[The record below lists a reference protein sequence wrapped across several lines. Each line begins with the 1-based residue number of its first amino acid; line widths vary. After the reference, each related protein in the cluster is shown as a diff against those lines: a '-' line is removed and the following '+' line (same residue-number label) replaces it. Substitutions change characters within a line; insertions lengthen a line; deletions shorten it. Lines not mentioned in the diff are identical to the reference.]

1 MGKGQEILNMV
12 FIAHNNTP
20 EVMHPGK
27 ETFNMPSSAIA
38 SQDTTILRGR
48 FSSVL
53 LVRGDKFN
61 ALSSKDLIQWVTVVG
76 PISNQSLRLIL
87 DEAFFESIPD
97 KGDFM
102 RRSRRSVQGDR
113 KTRAICHCH
122 ELRTLAPLGLSDTEA
137 PFFATT
143 KVASIKHSL
152 RSNLPRSRRSVASAS
167 RILRNTPERTHSWNR
182 RWQV

>member
-1 MGKGQEILNMV
+1 
-12 FIAHNNTP
+12 
-20 EVMHPGK
+20 MHPCK
-27 ETFNMPSSAIA
+27 ETFNMPSSAIS
-38 SQDTTILRGR
+38 SQDTAILSRW

-53 LVRGDKFN
+53 LVRSNKLNTFQR
-61 ALSSKDLIQWVTVVG
+61 KRFIQRVTVVG
-76 PISNQSLRLIL
+76 PISDQSLRLICN
-87 DEAFFESIPD
+87 EAFFESIAD

-152 RSNLPRSRRSVASAS
+152 RLNLPRSRKSVASAS
-167 RILRNTPERTHSWNR
+167 RILRNTPELTHSWNL

>member
-1 MGKGQEILNMV
+1 MSKGQEILNMV
-12 FIAHNNTP
+12 FIAHNKTP
-20 EVMHPGK
+20 EIMHPGK
-27 ETFNMPSSAIA
+27 QTFNMPPSAVT
-38 SQDTTILRGR
+38 SQDASILGGWFPSVMSMRGN
-48 FSSVL
+48 
-53 LVRGDKFN
+53 KFN
-61 ALSSKDLIQWVTVVG
+61 ALGSKYLIQGITVVG
-76 PISNQSLRLIL
+76 PVSDQSLRLICN
-87 DEAFFESIPD
+87 EAFFESIPD

-167 RILRNTPERTHSWNR
+167 KILRNTPERTHSWNL

>member
-12 FIAHNNTP
+12 FIAHNKTS
-20 EVMHPGK
+20 EIMHPGK
-27 ETFNMPSSAIA
+27 QSFNMPPSAIA
-38 SQDTTILRGR
+38 SQNAAILGGWLL
-48 FSSVL
+48 SVL
-53 LVRGDKFN
+53 TMRGDKLD
-61 ALSSKDLIQWVTVVG
+61 ALGSKHLIQGITVVG
-76 PISNQSLRLIL
+76 PISDQSERLLI
-87 DEAFFESIPD
+87 DKAFFESIPD

-152 RSNLPRSRRSVASAS
+152 RSNLPRSRKSVASAS